1 MVGPLEILGAVAGA
15 GAIAVALPIAVFA
28 VECGAALLPLGRDR
42 ELKPGSAAE
51 GGAPERSPRLAI
63 LVPAHNEALNLGATL
78 AGLLPELGPADR
90 LVVVADNCE
99 DATAQIA
106 IAAGAIAIERTDPV
120 RRGKGY
126 ALDFGLRYLA
136 QDPPAVVVV
145 IDADCEVTPGAIG
158 RIAQLANARQRPV
171 QALYLMDVPP
181 NPSPARRVSALA
193 FAVKNWARPRGLRR
207 LGLPCL
213 LTGTGM
219 AFPWRA
225 IAALDLASGNL
236 VEDMQM
242 GIDLTIA
249 GTPPLFCPQARV
261 TSRLPS
267 GEAAATGQRTRWE
280 HGHLQTIR
288 QVVPPLLG
296 RAIASGRLDLLAL
309 ALEISVPPLSLLVGL
324 WLAIAAFTSTLGAM
338 GGPLWPAAISLLSGL
353 LLTLAVAI
361 AWWKFGRPFLPPQQ
375 ILAIPRYLLGKI
387 PLYLGFFKKPETQW
401 VRTERDESPPDG
413 P

>member
-1 MVGPLEILGAVAGA
+1 MMLGPLELLGVVVGA

-28 VECGAALLPLGRDR
+28 VECGAALWPLGPDLERS
-42 ELKPGSAAE
+42 PAADDGE
-51 GGAPERSPRLAI
+51 PARSPRLAI
-63 LVPAHNEALNLGATL
+63 LVPAHNEALTLGPTL
-78 AGLLPELGPADR
+78 AALRPELGPDDR

-99 DATAQIA
+99 DATADIA
-106 IAAGAIAIERTDPV
+106 IAAGAIALERTDPI

-126 ALDFGLRYLA
+126 ALDFGRRHLA

-145 IDADCEVTPGAIG
+145 IDADCEVTPGAIA
-158 RIAQLANARQRPV
+158 RIAQLAAARQRPV
-171 QALYLMDVPP
+171 QALYLMEVPP

-219 AFPWRA
+219 AFPWAA

-249 GTPPLFCPQARV
+249 GAPPLFCPQARV

-267 GEAAATGQRTRWE
+267 GDAAATGQRTRWE

-296 RAIASGRLDLLAL
+296 RAIASGRFDLLAL

-324 WLAIAAFTSTLGAM
+324 WLAIALLAGILGGI
-338 GGPLWPAAISLLSGL
+338 GGPLWPAAISATSGL
-353 LLTLAVAI
+353 ALTLAVAS

-375 ILAIPRYLLGKI
+375 ILAIPLYLLGKI

-401 VRTERDESPPDG
+401 VRTERDAPPPDG